1 MKRTI
6 FLSALALASVSLS
19 AQKYTVSGKAPAGIN
34 KIYMQSAES
43 EQTDSVLATNGTF
56 SFSGD
61 AEGQMFAYAYYY
73 PQGEKQRPVVVAVVL
88 DGNVTVDFDTQKAS
102 GTPEND
108 GLSAY
113 STIHEAHVDRMNAL
127 QQEYMEWRQKGE
139 IPDSIS
145 KRITTAWEEEAK
157 KMASD
162 AIAEADAHPTAV
174 YPAFFFRQVSSQ
186 MEREDVVAFAESHPN
201 IMKLSY
207 MSGLNRYIKGWK
219 LQAKGT
225 PITDFVMADT
235 TGVEHHITEFVG
247 TGKYV
252 LVDFWASW
260 CGPCR
265 HEMPNV
271 KALYEKYHD
280 RGFDIVGVSLDQSRD
295 AWTGAIKSL
304 GLPWHHLSDLQ
315 GWRCSAAGLYGINAI
330 PATILF
336 GPDGKIVASGVGSE
350 KLGELLEEYLK

>member
-113 STIHEAHVDRMNAL
+113 SMVHEAHVDRMNAL

-265 HEMPNV
+265 
-271 KALYEKYHD
+271 
-280 RGFDIVGVSLDQSRD
+280 
-295 AWTGAIKSL
+295 
-304 GLPWHHLSDLQ
+304 
-315 GWRCSAAGLYGINAI
+315 NAI
-330 PATILF
+330 PKVKSILEAHADDLQVISCSIDEKEEAWRKAEAEEKMPWPQLLIEKQTF
-336 GPDGKIVASGVGSE
+336 QNVVAPAYMIMSIPKLMLLDKDGKILCITHDPMIINQ
-350 KLGELLEEYLK
+350 KLNK